1 MKLLEKMPEAEKN
14 RFLLGLFA
22 EVDEGLAYY
31 SFDSDRHVHEVTRQ
45 PGTLFYGADFNVNP
59 MSGVL
64 FQVIGNEFHV
74 IDEVFLP
81 NSDTYRLCDNL
92 LQRGYKGVHIIP
104 DSTAKNRKTSGRSD
118 IQILKESG
126 FTVIPTLN
134 PYQRDRVN
142 NVNRLLTA
150 DRIKINPKC
159 KKLINDLERVSW
171 KNDKLDQTGGNK
183 DLTHVS
189 DSLGYGLWKLDKIE
203 DKAKKIIT
211 LR

>member
-1 MKLLEKMPEAEKN
+1 MEIWQKVILVAYGIIVALLSMFGYH
-14 RFLLGLFA
+14 RYLLL
-22 EVDEGLAYY
+22 
-31 SFDSDRHVHEVTRQ
+31 R
-45 PGTLFYGADFNVNP
+45 LFYKHRKRPAQPAAPFDDLPKVTIQLP
-59 MSGVL
+59 
-64 FQVIGNEFHV
+64 IYNEFHV

-92 LQRGYKGVHIIP
+92 LQRGYRGVHIIP

-134 PYQRDRVN
+134 RYQRDRVN

-183 DLTHVS
+183 ELTHVS
-189 DSLGYGLWKLDKIE
+189 DAMGYGLWKLDKIE
-203 DKAKKIIT
+203 DKTKKIIT